1 MSTLEH
7 KLMNTAETVF
17 TAEFHSLDG
26 NGLEKAKKY
35 ADRFRGWFDGVNATD
50 NTAAHAH
57 ASNVATAIAIKQL
70 GLEPILQIVCRDKNR
85 LAQQADIMGASMF
98 GVENFVALT
107 GDDVTAGDESEARRV
122 FDLDGP
128 QLVRLMSTLKRG
140 EYMSGRKIDPAPHMF
155 IGAVENPGAPP
166 FEYRVQ
172 RVAKKYAAGAKFLQL
187 QICYH
192 QDRLEKFCAGVRDA
206 GLAGKIAIIPTV
218 VLVKGARPLNFMHN
232 SVPGI
237 DVPADQI
244 ARVEKAADPAEEAY
258 LQTLEFA
265 QHALAQPSVRGL
277 HITDFRN
284 DDTLERL
291 MTDLGRVRDTTTINV
306 TTNEVKDD
314 HAYSA

>member
-1 MSTLEH
+1 MSTLEY
-7 KLMNTAETVF
+7 KLTQTTETVF
-17 TAEFHSLDG
+17 TAEFPTLDG
-26 NGLEKAKKY
+26 NGMEKAKKH

-57 ASNVATAIAIKQL
+57 ASNVASAIAMKQL
-70 GLEPILQIVCRDKNR
+70 GLEPIMQVVCRDKNR
-85 LAQQADIMGASMF
+85 LAQQADIVGAAMF
-98 GVENFVALT
+98 GVENFCALT
-107 GDDVTAGDESEARRV
+107 GDDVTAGDETETRRV

-140 EYMSGRKIDPAPHMF
+140 QYMSGRKLEPAPHMF

-192 QDRLEKFCAGVRDA
+192 QDRLEKFCAGVKAA
-206 GLAGKIAIIPTV
+206 GLAGKISIIPTI
-218 VLVKGARPLNFMHN
+218 VLVKGARPLHFMHN

-237 DVPADQI
+237 DVPANEI
-244 ARVEKAADPAEEAY
+244 ARVENASDPAEAAY
-258 LQTLEFA
+258 QQTLEFA
-265 QHALAQPSVRGL
+265 NHALAQPAVRGL
-277 HITDFRN
+277 HVTDFRN

-291 MTDLGRVRDTTTINV
+291 MTELGRVRQVQPN
-306 TTNEVKDD
+306 
-314 HAYSA
+314 